1 MFLNESG
8 SLEFWKVSSVVAIF
22 KNIWEASVSKNY
34 RPVSL
39 LFMVNKFFEKLKNK
53 MLVGHLEKFGFFL
66 ISSMVL
72 ILLKQKRA
80 CLWEASEIMLYLEAR
95 PLERSATSN
104 LKGTVMQIERALI
117 NDRLAVPKVS

>member
-1 MFLNESG
+1 M
-8 SLEFWKVSSVVAIF
+8 VAIF

-104 LKGTVMQIERALI
+104 LKGTVMQIEKALI
-117 NDRLAVPKVS
+117 NDRLRVTKVS